1 MTTWD
6 PDRLAAVD
14 AVGEM
19 TVAAHRPDGTL
30 RTPRIVWHV
39 VVDDRLWIRSVRGAS
54 GGWYRGVR
62 STGTGRIEAGG
73 ATTDVT
79 FTPDDSCDDAIDRA
93 YRDKYGQGSSV
104 RAITSPEARATTLRV
119 EPA

>member
-6 PDRLAAVD
+6 LDGLAAID
-14 AVGEM
+14 AEGEM

-54 GGWYRGVR
+54 GDWYRGVR
-62 STGTGRIEAGG
+62 STGTGRIESCG

-79 FTPDDSCDDAIDRA
+79 FTPDDCGDDAIDQA
-93 YRDKYGQGSSV
+93 YRYKYGQGSAV
-104 RAITSPEARATTLRV
+104 RAITSAEARATTLRV
-119 EPA
+119 EP

>member
-1 MTTWD
+1 MSRWN
-6 PDRLAAVD
+6 PDRLAVVD
-14 AVGEM
+14 ADDEM

-39 VVDDRLWIRSVRGAS
+39 VIDDRLWIRSVRGDS

-62 STGTGRIEAGG
+62 RTGTGRIEAGG
-73 ATTDVT
+73 ATIDVT
-79 FTPDDSCDDAIDRA
+79 FTPDGSRDDAIDRA
-93 YRDKYGQGSSV
+93 YREKYGEGSAV
-104 RAITSPEARATTLRV
+104 RSIISPVARATTLRV